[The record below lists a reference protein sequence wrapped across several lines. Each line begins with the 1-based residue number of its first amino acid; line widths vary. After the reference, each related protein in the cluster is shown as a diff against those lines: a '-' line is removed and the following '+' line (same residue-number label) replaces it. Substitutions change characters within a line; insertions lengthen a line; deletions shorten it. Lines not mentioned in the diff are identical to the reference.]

1 MTFQMTG
8 STQLPRQC
16 NADFNALAKFH
27 QSIAYERTGFPFWQR
42 EALSA
47 NDWFISDLFEVG
59 SGRRV
64 RRWRSISE
72 KLKIVHQAFQPGVAF
87 AQVARAHGVN
97 ANQVFTCRR
106 ASERGGLRE
115 PCEGDPVT
123 ILNRK
128 GECRDSEAVA
138 RLVVERCRSSFRV
151 EP

>member
-1 MTFQMTG
+1 
-8 STQLPRQC
+8 
-16 NADFNALAKFH
+16 
-27 QSIAYERTGFPFWQR
+27 
-42 EALSA
+42 LSA
-47 NDWFISDLFEVG
+47 NDRVISDLFEVG

-138 RLVVERCRSSFRV
+138 RLGVERCRSSFRV

>member
-1 MTFQMTG
+1 M
-8 STQLPRQC
+8 
-16 NADFNALAKFH
+16 ADGL
-27 QSIAYERTGFPFWQR
+27 
-42 EALSA
+42 
-47 NDWFISDLFEVG
+47 EV
-59 SGRRV
+59 SPRRV
-64 RRWRSISE
+64 RRWRSVSE
-72 KLKIVHQAFQPGVAF
+72 KLKIVQESLRPSASVAE
-87 AQVARAHGVN
+87 VARAHGVN